1 MLLQNAFALVCVGCA
16 VFMDA
21 RLIGGPFVLDDLT
34 KIENNLEIREI
45 GKALMKRRVGAEHT
59 SDELAYNDPS
69 RPLVS
74 LSFQLNYAWDGTRPN
89 GYRFVNIL
97 IHGINAALTHALAYT
112 IGGLTRSASSASG
125 STEALLTALLF
136 LVAPLNHGTAVYV
149 YARSDVMGAS
159 FTLLFTLVGLR
170 ALAARREA
178 GQLASWKPLVSAPML
193 LSLSGAL
200 LCKQLALVVPV
211 CLSFLHLV
219 LIELPPRT
227 TSTARPSARISA
239 HAVASAIG
247 RVVLVHLP
255 GYVLVSAYVLYRAT
269 FLGQV
274 GDAEL
279 IISKPGSDGW
289 SDLACYWGS
298 QPYAWVRTGT
308 TLLVP
313 VRLAIDHHVLQDDVC
328 GTWDAN
334 LAAAAVLMLL
344 ALMVISA
351 LGRARIRGVAET
363 LVLAGIGWL
372 CISLLPSSL
381 ARTSDVYVER
391 RSYVGSSV
399 FYACMVLA
407 SVHLAPTA
415 ATATAER
422 RGAHDPTVREPAA
435 ATAVQ
440 SAPAAAAAVH
450 SAFPSEPA
458 RGFVRSTFFGMV
470 AWWCAV
476 SRLRNQTFYSTEAV
490 WREVTFALLSASEC
504 LRVPPSSGDLALP
517 RERAWPQQSRH
528 RAHVAVQE
536 PGLRRMRCGGGASL

>member
-1 MLLQNAFALVCVGCA
+1 MRSRGSHELLLHAIALVSVGCA
-16 VFMDA
+16 IFMDA
-21 RLIGGPFVLDDLT
+21 RLLGGPFVLDDLT
-34 KIENNLEIREI
+34 KIENNPEIREI

-97 IHGINAALTHALAYT
+97 IHGINAALTHALAST
-112 IGGLTRSASSASG
+112 IGGITRSASSASG

-193 LSLSGAL
+193 LSLGGAL

-227 TSTARPSARISA
+227 TWTSTARPSARISA
-239 HAVASAIG
+239 HAAATAIG

-255 GYVLVSAYVLYRAT
+255 GYVLVSAYVLFRAT
-269 FLGQV
+269 FFGQV

-279 IISKPGSDGW
+279 IISRPGGDGW

-334 LAAAAVLMLL
+334 LAAAAVLLLL

-351 LGRARIRGVAET
+351 LVRARIRGVAET
-363 LVLAGIGWL
+363 LVLAGMGWL

-399 FYACMVLA
+399 FYVCMVLA
-407 SVHLAPTA
+407 SVHLATIA
-415 ATATAER
+415 DR
-422 RGAHDPTVREPAA
+422 MHDPTVREPAA
-435 ATAVQ
+435 AATVHSSPAAAATVL
-440 SAPAAAAAVH
+440 SSPAAAAAAH
-450 SAFPSEPA
+450 SAFPSKPA
-458 RGFVRSTFFGMV
+458 CGFVRSTFFGLV

-490 WREVTFALLSASEC
+490 WREVTFALLSACEC
-504 LRVPPSSGDLALP
+504 L
-517 RERAWPQQSRH
+517 
-528 RAHVAVQE
+528 
-536 PGLRRMRCGGGASL
+536 